1 MNGYKALVQKYSL
14 VITLCVPDTVCL
26 LSFYYLVNRILT
38 EQNLPMVSE
47 RTQVLSI
54 ALVLVLVY
62 SWVGILLR
70 LRCSHNLVDTIVMIE
85 L

>member
-1 MNGYKALVQKYSL
+1 
-14 VITLCVPDTVCL
+14 
-26 LSFYYLVNRILT
+26 
-38 EQNLPMVSE
+38 MVSE

-70 LRCSHNLVDTIVMIE
+70 LRCGHNLGDTVVMIQLQLLEFSPLLFLLMDRQYLILE
-85 L
+85 LMWVLDHIQAVLKLE

>member
-1 MNGYKALVQKYSL
+1 
-14 VITLCVPDTVCL
+14 
-26 LSFYYLVNRILT
+26 
-38 EQNLPMVSE
+38 MVSE

-70 LRCSHNLVDTIVMIE
+70 LRCGHNLGDTEVMIKLQLLE
-85 L
+85 FSPLLFLLMVERSLMLEFMWVLDHIQAVLKLK